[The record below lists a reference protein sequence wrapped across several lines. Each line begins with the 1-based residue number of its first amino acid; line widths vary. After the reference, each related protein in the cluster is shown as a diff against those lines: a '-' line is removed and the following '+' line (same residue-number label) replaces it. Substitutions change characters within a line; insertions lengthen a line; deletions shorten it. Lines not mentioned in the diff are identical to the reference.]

1 VPDSWI
7 GRTVGNCRIEEKI
20 GEGGCGEVYRGVDLM
35 LDRSVA
41 IKVLHPRLAARRD
54 LAERFRSEALTLARL
69 SHPNVATLYSFHQ
82 EGDASLMVM
91 EFVRGKTFDALLRE
105 RGRMSPDEA
114 LPLFLQALDGIE
126 HAHRLGVIHRDLKGS
141 NVMRA
146 DTGGVKVMDFGI
158 ARALGSPG
166 LTQADHPIGTPE
178 YMPPEQVRAEE
189 IDARAD
195 VYALGALLFKM
206 LTGRLPF
213 TGRSHFDVLRAQV
226 EEVPPT
232 LREVVPELPAALDAV
247 VARALAKSPDERF
260 QGVAELRRAL
270 EEAWGGAARTP
281 EQDAPTQVLARRE
294 PVRAEPTLE
303 DLDPRTPT
311 LELVRGRPS
320 LVRLG
325 VGALAVALTVLLVWL
340 GARRSPS
347 GPPQPPA
354 SIAGP
359 AAATDPAAATQA
371 TSETPGSDPGAAGDE
386 PLPVAELGPMPA
398 PRAEAAPE
406 AAAKSAPKATR
417 ERRARPAGRRGAVA
431 SAAKTPAARQAGE
444 APGAGSGWRRET
456 APANQ
461 GAHDEEPR
469 DRWLIRRQ

>member
-41 IKVLHPRLAARRD
+41 IKVLHPRLASRRD

-91 EFVRGKTFDALLRE
+91 EFVRGKTFDAILRE

-166 LTQADHPIGTPE
+166 LTQGDHPIGTPE

-213 TGRSHFDVLRAQV
+213 TGKSHFDVLRAQV
-226 EEVPPT
+226 EEAPPS
-232 LREVVPELPAALDAV
+232 LRELAPELPPALDAV

-270 EEAWGGAARTP
+270 EAAWQSAGREP
-281 EQDAPTQVLARRE
+281 EEDAPTQVLPRRE
-294 PVRAEPTLE
+294 PTRAEPTLE
-303 DLDPRTPT
+303 DPRTPT
-311 LELVRGRPS
+311 LEIVRARPS
-320 LVRLG
+320 FVRLG
-325 VGALAVALTVLLVWL
+325 LGALAVTLTLLLVWL
-340 GARRSPS
+340 AGRDA
-347 GPPQPPA
+347 PPQATEPPA
-354 SIAGP
+354 APVESAAGTDAP
-359 AAATDPAAATQA
+359 SAAPAPLETPVAGDAAA
-371 TSETPGSDPGAAGDE
+371 G
-386 PLPVAELGPMPA
+386 AELGPLPAAAVEPPPEPA
-398 PRAEAAPE
+398 PEPQAAPKRRRP
-406 AAAKSAPKATR
+406 AGKRALASAPKAPVTR
-417 ERRARPAGRRGAVA
+417 SSDAESRSP
-431 SAAKTPAARQAGE
+431 
-444 APGAGSGWRRET
+444 GSGWRRET

-461 GAHDEEPR
+461 GEPAEEPR

>member
-41 IKVLHPRLAARRD
+41 IKILHPRLASRRD

-126 HAHRLGVIHRDLKGS
+126 HAHALGVIHRDLKGS

-146 DTGGVKVMDFGI
+146 DSGGVKVMDFGI

-166 LTQADHPIGTPE
+166 LTQGDHPIGTPE

-213 TGRSHFDVLRAQV
+213 TGKSHFDVLRAQV
-226 EEVPPT
+226 EEAPPA
-232 LREVVPELPAALDAV
+232 LRELVPDLPPALEAA
-247 VARALAKSPDERF
+247 VARALAKSPADRF
-260 QGVAELRRAL
+260 QSVAELRRAI
-270 EEAWGGAARTP
+270 EEASGVAARLP
-281 EQDAPTQVLARRE
+281 EEDAPTQVLPRRE
-294 PVRAEPTLE
+294 PTRAETTLE
-303 DLDPRTPT
+303 DPRTPT
-311 LELVRGRPS
+311 LEIAHARPS
-320 LVRLG
+320 PLRLG
-325 VGALAVALTVLLVWL
+325 VGALAVALTLLLVWL
-340 GARRSPS
+340 GLRDAPREAS
-347 GPPQPPA
+347 QPPA
-354 SIAGP
+354 SLAETPAETDPALEAPLAGGIPADLEAGP
-359 AAATDPAAATQA
+359 APPGPEVGPATATAAEPAP
-371 TSETPGSDPGAAGDE
+371 ETAPR
-386 PLPVAELGPMPA
+386 PA
-398 PRAEAAPE
+398 PRARPRPGGRRTAVA
-406 AAAKSAPKATR
+406 SAPKA
-417 ERRARPAGRRGAVA
+417 AAPSA
-431 SAAKTPAARQAGE
+431 SE
-444 APGAGSGWRRET
+444 PGPRSGSGWRRET
-456 APANQ
+456 SPTGPRAA
-461 GAHDEEPR
+461 DEEPR